1 MKADEKPQ
9 RKMLKRGENNKN
21 QTRKELWGEEGGRVG
36 NGKKMGNER
45 KGRERKG
52 EGKGKGEREK
62 GGGGR
67 GKREWGSEE
76 KGRDREREGR
86 GEGKKSK
93 GRGGGREIS
102 CNSFLDI

>member
-1 MKADEKPQ
+1 MFVEK
-9 RKMLKRGENNKN
+9 
-21 QTRKELWGEEGGRVG
+21 
-36 NGKKMGNER
+36 
-45 KGRERKG
+45 
-52 EGKGKGEREK
+52 
-62 GGGGR
+62 GGR